1 MLGVLAIERN
11 RTKGMKMFTYK
22 KIAKAVAAAAVG
34 LTVSAGATA
43 DAYITNGVITL
54 GVNDHGHLNAAGGQV
69 GIGTD
74 PGVSVQ
80 GTDTVGLRFNTGG
93 NSYASTEPGCLCEGW
108 GAGIVSTNVSGGA
121 NEASGGVFFLDLV
134 SFTSTASTATSVVRV
149 MDGVDAV
156 LEVTHAYKPS
166 SSANLFQVD
175 VSLKNISGSDLANND
190 LVYRRVMD
198 WDVEPTAFNEY
209 VTIKGGSQVGVVGSN
224 VRRTTNNGF
233 ATWDPLVAD
242 SGIFGCPVNADFDK
256 CGPNDHGALFDFQ
269 FGALANG
276 ATRTFSTYY
285 GAAGTETEILAALSS
300 VGAGI
305 YSLGFNSAGDG
316 RPGVNGPAVFA
327 FGFGSTGGGVLDPV
341 DPGRV
346 PEPGSLA
353 LIGLALAGL
362 AAQRRR
368 KA

>member
-43 DAYITNGVITL
+43 DAYITNGLITL
-54 GVNDHGHLNAAGGQV
+54 GVNDHGHLNVAGGQV

-74 PGVSVQ
+74 PGASVQ
-80 GTDTVGLRFNTGG
+80 GTGTVGLRFNTGG
-93 NSYASTEPGCLCEGW
+93 RSYASTEPGCLCEGW
-108 GAGIVSTNVSGGA
+108 GAGIVSTGDSGGA
-121 NEASGGVFFLDLV
+121 NEDYGGAHFLELV

-149 MDGVDAV
+149 MDGLGAGAGAV

-166 SSANLFQVD
+166 TSANLFQVD
-175 VSLKNISGSDLANND
+175 VSIKNVSGFDLGLND

-198 WDVEPTAFNEY
+198 WDVEPTRFSEY
-209 VTIKGGSQVGVVGSN
+209 VTIKGGTPGGN
-224 VRRTTNNGF
+224 VRRTSDNGF
-233 ATWDPLVAD
+233 ETWDPLGTFSSMVCA
-242 SGIFGCPVNADFDK
+242 PNTDFDK
-256 CGPNDHGALFDFQ
+256 CGPSDHGALFDFQ
-269 FGALANG
+269 FEALANG

-316 RPGVNGPAVFA
+316 SPGVNDPAVFA
-327 FGFGSTGGGVLDPV
+327 FGFGSTSGGVLDPV